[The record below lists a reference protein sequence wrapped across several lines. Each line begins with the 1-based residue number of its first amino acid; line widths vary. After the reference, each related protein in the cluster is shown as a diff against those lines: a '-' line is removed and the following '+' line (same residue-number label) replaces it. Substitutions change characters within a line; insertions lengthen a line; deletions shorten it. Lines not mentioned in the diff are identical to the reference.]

1 MQRRETAAAREGWLN
16 ELPIAALQ
24 LHAQE
29 CGIDV
34 SSCIEKRDLVQ
45 RILESEPH
53 EFTSGDADVQ
63 PVRDRQLSQ
72 AQADMQADE
81 DFARRLQAEEEAQV
95 RMAPHP
101 GLRAG
106 SALSPG
112 HGGGNANSAARA
124 QSLLSFISQ
133 ALNEQPGRPPGPAAS
148 PGLGASPAHSPAASP
163 GASPDRPSRL
173 PPALGSPG
181 AAGSS
186 GPISAAGGPRSEE
199 RERAVAELLSGLAAR
214 RDARPKS
221 RAAPPGASQGQGAGG
236 DAEPPDVDVAAQ
248 ALIGLLSQVLG
259 NSDGRDPSGNNIAGM
274 SALTE
279 LLGNLMP
286 NQGIESAVVDS
297 RTATMT
303 YSAEADRGEAR
314 VEGAGGEERKCMV
327 CLEEFKAAD
336 ELRILPCLHR
346 YHRECIDPWLALN
359 RHCPVCKHDVT
370 Q

>member
-1 MQRRETAAAREGWLN
+1 MQRLNSAEARERWLN

-53 EFTSGDADVQ
+53 EFSSGDADVQ

-72 AQADMQADE
+72 VQADLQADE
-81 DFARRLQAEEEAQV
+81 DLARRLQAEEEAQV
-95 RMAPHP
+95 RMV
-101 GLRAG
+101 
-106 SALSPG
+106 SSPG
-112 HGGGNANSAARA
+112 SRTGSSTPTGHRGAGNANSAARA

-133 ALNEQPGRPPGPAAS
+133 ALNQPGQAGRPPGQTRRGEDGFGALPAI
-148 PGLGASPAHSPAASP
+148 SPAASP
-163 GASPDRPSRL
+163 SGSPDRPVR
-173 PPALGSPG
+173 PPPSFGSPG
-181 AAGSS
+181 ASGSS
-186 GPISAAGGPRSEE
+186 LPPGAGGPRSED

-214 RDARPKS
+214 RDARPKA
-221 RAAPPGASQGQGAGG
+221 RASPGGQGQGAVG

-259 NSDGRDPSGNNIAGM
+259 NGDGRDPSGENIAGM
-274 SALTE
+274 TALTE

-303 YSAEADRGEAR
+303 YSPEADRGQAR
-314 VEGAGGEERKCMV
+314 VDGEENKCMV

-346 YHRECIDPWLALN
+346 YHRDCIDPWLALN

-370 Q
+370 S